1 MPTSR
6 RDYDPN
12 YKTPATLGKMP
23 LENGLRI
30 YVEKPASSRY
40 KWQVRAQFK
49 LTLEGKVL
57 LLPAKTNI
65 KAASEPYDPN
75 NFAQNTPIFGLTGRD
90 YWADEKTN
98 KPAEEV

>member
-1 MPTSR
+1 MASYH
-6 RDYDPN
+6 YDPT

-30 YVEKPASSRY
+30 YVEKSASSVY
-40 KWQVRAQFK
+40 EWKVRAQFK

-57 LLPAKTNI
+57 LLPAKANI
-65 KAASEPYDPN
+65 KVASEPYDPN
-75 NFAQNTPIFGLTGRD
+75 NFAQNNPNFWLTGED
-90 YWADEKTN
+90 YWADETTN